1 MSIRAILIG
10 AAFVAALFL
19 VAGAATVQATDDSSE
34 TNAVDIAS
42 QIDNAAGDD
51 SRVEVQTWTVFAA
64 VAAGGVGLLVF
75 AVRVMLGWVKPPP
88 PPEESSH

>member
-1 MSIRAILIG
+1 MNVRAILIG

-34 TNAVDIAS
+34 TNAVDIAP
-42 QIDNAAGDD
+42 QIDSAGDD
-51 SRVEVQTWTVFAA
+51 SRVEVQTWTIFAA

-88 PPEESSH
+88 PPEEGSH

>member
-10 AAFVAALFL
+10 AAFVAALFV
-19 VAGAATVQATDDSSE
+19 VAGAATVQASDDSPD
-34 TNAVDIAS
+34 THVVDVAP
-42 QIDNAAGDD
+42 QIDGSADD
-51 SRVEVQTWTVFAA
+51 SRVEVQTWTIFAA